1 MIARVLLVGDELLG
15 GTASDRNTATAAV
28 ALGARGVP
36 VVGAEVVG
44 DDEATIAS
52 AIRRLAAESDV
63 LVVTGGLGP
72 TEDDRT
78 REALAAA
85 MDVPIREDAVA
96 RSWIEA
102 RYDERKLPRAEASI
116 ARQARIPE
124 GAEPVP
130 NPYGTA
136 PGVRARVGGCRVWLL
151 PGVPPEVEGMIGQV
165 AAELGVLPVG
175 HGWER
180 IVATLGIGE
189 VRVQERLQETGFR
202 TSPGVRLAFL
212 PGAGGVRLR
221 LSAPEGA
228 PDEVLDAAE
237 RGIRER
243 IGDWALPETSLAASL
258 VARFRE
264 FGLTLATA
272 ESCTG
277 GLIGARITDVP
288 GSSSVYLGGLVAYAD
303 RVKQDGLGVAAA
315 LLERHGAVSEP
326 VVRGMARG
334 ARERFA
340 AGLGVAVTGVAGPG
354 GGTPDKPVGTVWIA
368 VADSRGDEA
377 AVFRFPGSREMVRER
392 TVQKALEMAYRR
404 APGAGAAGAA
414 R

>member
-15 GTASDRNTATAAV
+15 GAASDRNTATAAV

-189 VRVQERLQETGFR
+189 VRVEERLQETGFR
-202 TSPGVRLAFL
+202 TPPGVRLAFL

-228 PDEVLDAAE
+228 PDEVLDASE

-277 GLIGARITDVP
+277 GLIGDVLTNRA
-288 GSSSVYLGGLVAYAD
+288 GSSAYFMGGVISYSND
-303 RVKQDGLGVAAA
+303 IKQRVLGVRSETLAAQ
-315 LLERHGAVSEP
+315 GAVSESCALE
-326 VVRGMARG
+326 MARG
-334 ARERFA
+334 VRKALDVDVGISA
-340 AGLGVAVTGVAGPG
+340 TGIAGPG
-354 GGTPDKPVGTVWIA
+354 GGGDDKPVGLVYIGLSTPAVEIVSRNVWPHDRVGNKQATV
-368 VADSRGDEA
+368 DEA
-377 AVFRFPGSREMVRER
+377 LR
-392 TVQKALEMAYRR
+392 LLMAHLTR
-404 APGAGAAGAA
+404 A
-414 R
+414 